1 MIKIN
6 SELTSIARTTSLKK
20 KGSIL
25 AVAMQRSILRN
36 VDITFY
42 FKPHIRRKV
51 QRDRRYQDIGDY
63 YYAKMYQREEQQLS
77 LAAVERVTVEL
88 VPGVRV

>member
-6 SELTSIARTTSLKK
+6 TELTSIARTTSLKK
-20 KGSIL
+20 ETVL

-36 VDITFY
+36 ADITFY
-42 FKPHIRRKV
+42 FKPYIRRKV
-51 QRDRRYQDIGDY
+51 QQDRRYQDIGDY
-63 YYAKMYQREEQQLS
+63 CYAKTYQRQEQQLS